1 MGALMRGP
9 ISEAVIIV
17 LLGFLK
23 YFKGGYE
30 IGRINP
36 ATDALPLLLLRT
48 AVRRA
53 SPQGP
58 HCQSAARQKGR
69 LTMTPQ
75 LLRSA
80 RRVGFADWAGLDT
93 PNKETEAEPP
103 VPSWSAALPSLCHI
117 RRGIRFYTGS
127 KLRTWILL
135 KSPAIGRAFFL
146 SASSCAR

>member
-1 MGALMRGP
+1 MRGP

-69 LTMTPQ
+69 LRMTPQ
-75 LLRSA
+75 LLCSA

-103 VPSWSAALPSLCHI
+103 VPSAALLCGKMGSPPTQASLFQDLGYEI
-117 RRGIRFYTGS
+117 GDPKPRG
-127 KLRTWILL
+127 
-135 KSPAIGRAFFL
+135 GRAQGFPQIF
-146 SASSCAR
+146 S

>member
-1 MGALMRGP
+1 
-9 ISEAVIIV
+9 IV

-69 LTMTPQ
+69 LRMTPQ

-80 RRVGFADWAGLDT
+80 RRVGFADWARLDT
-93 PNKETEAEPP
+93 PNKETEAERP
-103 VPSWSAALPSLCHI
+103 VPSAALLCGKMGSPQRGHHKGVTANSSHAIPGFRI
-117 RRGIRFYTGS
+117 RDRRSKAARWRGEGFPQIFS
-127 KLRTWILL
+127 
-135 KSPAIGRAFFL
+135 
-146 SASSCAR
+146 